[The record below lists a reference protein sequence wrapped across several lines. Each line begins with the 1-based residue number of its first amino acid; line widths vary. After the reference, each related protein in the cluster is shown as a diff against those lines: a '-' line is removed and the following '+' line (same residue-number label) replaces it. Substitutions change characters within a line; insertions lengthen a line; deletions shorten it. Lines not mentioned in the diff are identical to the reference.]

1 MQVFLNILYTTSIY
15 FLLGYSFYII
25 YSAEKFFN
33 LSHAILFT
41 LGAYF
46 TYFFHVSLNLDF
58 YIAIVL
64 TIIFVSFFNLSFY
77 FLFNTLK
84 KNNTSNFIYLILS
97 LGIYIIIQNLISII
111 FGDKSISFRDPQ
123 NFITFTFGKV
133 SFTKVQL
140 FTILIALLLIF
151 IYQGFLRKTKIFLLI
166 KAISD
171 NLTLSSIVGVNIR
184 RTFVFIYLL
193 GGIIASIS
201 GILIA
206 CDKDMYPTMGFNLL
220 LYGIVAMI
228 IGGIGSTWGL
238 VGGSLLLATA
248 QHLGAYYIDSKWM
261 DAIAYI
267 ILIMFLIWKPLGFS
281 GRRLKKIEI

>member
-1 MQVFLNILYTTSIY
+1 MQVFFNILYTTSIY

-46 TYFFHVSLNLDF
+46 TYFFQVNLKLDF
-58 YIAIVL
+58 YIAAIL
-64 TIIFVSFFNLSFY
+64 TIILVSLFNLSFY
-77 FLFNTLK
+77 LLFDIFKKRNTL
-84 KNNTSNFIYLILS
+84 NFIYLILS

-111 FGDKSISFRDPQ
+111 FGDKTISFREPQ
-123 NFITFTFGKV
+123 NFTTLTFGKV
-133 SFTKVQL
+133 GFTKVQL
-140 FTILIALLLIF
+140 ITILIALLLIL
-151 IYQGFLRKTKIFLLI
+151 IYQGFLRKTKIFLLT

-171 NLTLSSIVGVNIR
+171 NLTLSSIVGVDVK
-184 RTFVFIYLL
+184 RTFIFIYLL
-193 GGIIASIS
+193 GGVIASIT

-206 CDKDMYPTMGFNLL
+206 CDKDMYPTMGFNLF
-220 LYGIVAMI
+220 LYGVVAMI

-267 ILIMFLIWKPLGFS
+267 ILILFLIWKPLGFS
-281 GRRLKKIEI
+281 GKHLKKIEI